1 MSKHHIEIP
10 SHFSDLF
17 NKLEN
22 SLNGQSSKPYHRL
35 RKKGSELLIQQGFPT
50 TRNEDYKYTALNRVF
65 NEKYEIPESG
75 KLSDQGKNVIESI
88 KKLGQSTNSLCFVNG
103 IYQSEL
109 SSLEIEGVQLIH
121 LSQMDDN
128 SHQLRDALEKIDETI
143 SQTDNPFI
151 RLNTSLSR
159 DPLLLFVRKGIKT
172 DAPIQLIH
180 YYETENSSL
189 IASPQLIVM
198 AEDNSEISLL
208 ESHLSAEKGDNSH
221 KVFANVFQRMLTG
234 KNAKIKHHK
243 IQELHNEDFLI
254 HNLIAS
260 QERDSHFYAITA
272 DLGSRITRNNLEV
285 HLKDSNT
292 WTEMFGLFATN
303 GQQHIDNQTFLDHA
317 VPHCESREWYKGVL
331 GGRSRGVFNGKVLV
345 RQDAQK
351 TNAFQQN
358 NTLLISDNARMD
370 SKPQLEI
377 YADDVKCSH
386 GATIGHMD
394 ADVLFY
400 LKSRGLNEQQAG
412 ELIKIAFLA
421 EVFESVE
428 NENIRNIIAD
438 KVILK
443 LRTIYE
449 S

>member
-1 MSKHHIEIP
+1 MSKYHIEIP
-10 SHFSDLF
+10 SHFSELF
-17 NKLEN
+17 GRLEN
-22 SLNGQSSKPYHRL
+22 SLNGQSDKPYHRL
-35 RKKGSELLIQQGFPT
+35 RKKGSELLMKQGFPS

-75 KLSDQGKNVIESI
+75 KISAQGKTAIESI
-88 KKLGQSTNSLCFVNG
+88 KKITQGESSLCFVNG
-103 IYQSEL
+103 IYQAEF
-109 SSLEIEGVQLIH
+109 SSLNLEGVQLIQ
-121 LSQMDDN
+121 LSQLEEN
-128 SHQLRDALEKIDETI
+128 SSKLRDVLEKIDETI
-143 SQTDNPFI
+143 SHTDNPFI
-151 RLNTSLSR
+151 RLNTSLCR
-159 DPLLLFVRKGIKT
+159 DPLLLFVERGVKIDT
-172 DAPIQLIH
+172 PIQLIH

-189 IASPQLIVM
+189 IASPQLIIM
-198 AEDNSEISLL
+198 AEESSEISLL
-208 ESHLSAEKGDNSH
+208 ETHLSSSSRNNTC
-221 KVFANVFQRMLTG
+221 KVFSNVFQRMLVG
-234 KNAKIKHHK
+234 KNARIKHHK
-243 IQELHNEDFLI
+243 IQELNKEDFLI

-260 QERDSHFYAITA
+260 QEKDSHFYAITA

-292 WTEMFGLFATN
+292 WTEMFGLFASN

-317 VPHCESREWYKGVL
+317 KPHCESREWYKGVL

-386 GATIGHMD
+386 GATIGYMD
-394 ADVLFY
+394 SEVMFY
-400 LKSRGLNEQQAG
+400 LKSRGLDEQQAG

-428 NENIRNIIAD
+428 NESIRNLIAE
-438 KVILK
+438 KVIVK